1 MQNIYEKA
9 KKQQVENEARYNLLK
24 GQKKALEKQQQELA
38 EEAQAKYGT
47 ADIQALREK
56 YKTLNRELENAVT
69 AYAKEV
75 EENTALL
82 DKIEQGLKDIS

>member
-24 GQKKALEKQQQELA
+24 GQQKALEKQQEELA
-38 EEAQAKYGT
+38 KEAQEKYGT